1 MDTPEYSEEVK
12 EKLQFFMSYFV
23 ERKFGEPCYQR
34 FPTPEELARYRGV
47 LPDLLLAIWE
57 TVGFSAYA
65 DGGLWLVNPADYEDV
80 LERILEPTVFIEQ
93 DIYHVI
99 ARNAWGDLI
108 LWGEKGGNNLK
119 VRSSVQWI
127 NTSATNA
134 PEQIAAGKA
143 NEAIRWCLCMTQK
156 SFLEAKDEKDKPM
169 LERAIAKLGKLDEDE
184 MYGFAPFLF
193 MGGKSHL
200 GNLQKVNIHTHL
212 NLIADMGEFEVID
225 FAGMTRAAIDK
236 FGA

>member
-1 MDTPEYSEEVK
+1 MDIPEYSEEVNR
-12 EKLQFFMSYFV
+12 KLKSFMSYFV
-23 ERKFGEPCYQR
+23 GRKFGGPCYQR

-65 DGGLWLVNPADYEDV
+65 DGGLWLVNPADYEDI
-80 LERILEPTVFIEQ
+80 LERILEPTVLIEQ

-99 ARNAWGDLI
+99 ARNAWGELI
-108 LWGEKGGNNLK
+108 LWGEKGGNNLDITP
-119 VRSSVQWI
+119 SMQWVCT
-127 NTSATNA
+127 NPTNA

-143 NEAIRWCLCMTQK
+143 NEAMRWCLCMTQK

-193 MGGKSHL
+193 MGGKKRL
-200 GNLQKVNIHTHL
+200 ENLQKVNIHTHL

>member
-1 MDTPEYSEEVK
+1 MDIPEYSEEVNR
-12 EKLQFFMSYFV
+12 KLKSFMSYFV
-23 ERKFGEPCYQR
+23 GRKFGGPCYQR

-65 DGGLWLVNPADYEDV
+65 DGGLWLVNPADYEDI
-80 LERILEPTVFIEQ
+80 LERILEPTVLIEQ

-99 ARNAWGDLI
+99 ARNAWGELI
-108 LWGEKGGNNLK
+108 LWGEKGGNNLDITP
-119 VRSSVQWI
+119 SMQWVCT
-127 NTSATNA
+127 NPTNA

-143 NEAIRWCLCMTQK
+143 NEAMRWGRCMTQK

-193 MGGKSHL
+193 MGGKKRL
-200 GNLQKVNIHTHL
+200 ENLQKVNIHTHL

>member
-1 MDTPEYSEEVK
+1 MDIPEYSEEVSR
-12 EKLQFFMSYFV
+12 KLKSFMSYFV
-23 ERKFGEPCYQR
+23 GRKFGEPCYQR

-99 ARNAWGDLI
+99 ARNAWGELI
-108 LWGEKGGNNLK
+108 LWGEKSGNNLDITP
-119 VRSSVQWI
+119 SMQWVCT
-127 NTSATNA
+127 NPTNA
-134 PEQIAAGKA
+134 PEQIAASKA
-143 NEAIRWCLCMTQK
+143 NEAMRWCLCMTQK
-156 SFLEAKDEKDKPM
+156 SFLETNDEKDKPM

-193 MGGKSHL
+193 MGGKKRL
-200 GNLQKVNIHTHL
+200 ENLQKVNIHTHL

>member
-1 MDTPEYSEEVK
+1 MDIPEYSEEVSR
-12 EKLQFFMSYFV
+12 KLKSFMSYFV
-23 ERKFGEPCYQR
+23 GRKFGEPCYQR

-99 ARNAWGDLI
+99 ARNAWGELI
-108 LWGEKGGNNLK
+108 LWGEKSGNNLDITP
-119 VRSSVQWI
+119 SMQWVCT
-127 NTSATNA
+127 NPTNA
-134 PEQIAAGKA
+134 PEQIAASKA
-143 NEAIRWCLCMTQK
+143 NEAMRWCLCMTQK
-156 SFLEAKDEKDKPM
+156 SFLEANDEKDKPM

-193 MGGKSHL
+193 MGGKKRL
-200 GNLQKVNIHTHL
+200 ENLQKVNIHTHL